1 MDGEPDF
8 DAITAWAMSLLTMRV
23 NTPSGEW
30 LPADFERVYRQGW
43 GELEAAFGAGT
54 ASEMAILDLANIA
67 MHLVDYLVVVT
78 ASPRRAG
85 SSRSG
90 VTTSR
95 RIPTVTPPA
104 TSGPGEARARD
115 T

>member
-78 ASPRRAG
+78 GQPASRWLEQVRRDYVETHHDGDAPGDLGAG
-85 SSRSG
+85 
-90 VTTSR
+90 
-95 RIPTVTPPA
+95 
-104 TSGPGEARARD
+104 
-115 T
+115 

>member
-1 MDGEPDF
+1 MEHSSGEPDF

-30 LPADFERVYRQGW
+30 LPADFEQVYRQGW
-43 GELEAAFGAGT
+43 AELEAAFGAST

-78 ASPRRAG
+78 GQPASRWLEQVRRDYVDAAAG
-85 SSRSG
+85 DDEAG
-90 VTTSR
+90 DQ
-95 RIPTVTPPA
+95 
-104 TSGPGEARARD
+104 GPDEE
-115 T
+115 